1 MTQHL
6 GKRPSV
12 APASVAGEHASR
24 DFIVVTRSPKKGPS
38 VSETVEGHSLTDC
51 YPFPAQAFAFVIIIS
66 YLLPFA
72 VLPIFYVDK
81 RFFVRESAS
90 RLYPPAI
97 FVAAL
102 LVLDRATTG
111 RFHCPL
117 PALSV
122 FRDQIG
128 LKKNASTLG
137 ETLRRDDHRG
147 DP

>member
-1 MTQHL
+1 M
-6 GKRPSV
+6 
-12 APASVAGEHASR
+12 
-24 DFIVVTRSPKKGPS
+24 
-38 VSETVEGHSLTDC
+38 SETVEGHSLTDC

-111 RFHCPL
+111 RFHVTSTRVCERYIVSSSGKSINRCRAYSDVRVTL
-117 PALSV
+117 KRDEHQAESV
-122 FRDQIG
+122 PTVR
-128 LKKNASTLG
+128 AC
-137 ETLRRDDHRG
+137 E
-147 DP
+147 P